1 MIKDMFERLE
11 KDGDGKNVSVG
22 VGGRKMT
29 LCAQIKAD
37 PRTGMKEAKKER
49 KKNTITSQIKRRKKE
64 IRKYYNNI

>member
-1 MIKDMFERLE
+1 MFERLE

>member
-1 MIKDMFERLE
+1 MFERLE

-37 PRTGMKEAKKER
+37 SRTGMKEAKKG
-49 KKNTITSQIKRRKKE
+49 KKKKT
-64 IRKYYNNI
+64 RLLPK

>member
-1 MIKDMFERLE
+1 MFERLE
-11 KDGDGKNVSVG
+11 KDGDRKNVSVG

-37 PRTGMKEAKKER
+37 PRTGMKEAKKGKK

>member
-1 MIKDMFERLE
+1 MFERLE
-11 KDGDGKNVSVG
+11 KDGDRKNVSVG

-37 PRTGMKEAKKER
+37 PRTGMKEAKKG
-49 KKNTITSQIKRRKKE
+49 KKTNTITSQIKRRKKE

>member
-1 MIKDMFERLE
+1 MFERLE

-37 PRTGMKEAKKER
+37 SRTGMKEAKKG
-49 KKNTITSQIKRRKKE
+49 KKKKHDYFPNNSERRK
-64 IRKYYNNI
+64 

>member
-1 MIKDMFERLE
+1 MFERLE

-37 PRTGMKEAKKER
+37 PRTGMKEAKKG
-49 KKNTITSQIKRRKKE
+49 KKKKHDYFPNKTQKE
-64 IRKYYNNI
+64 GNKKIL

>member
-1 MIKDMFERLE
+1 MFERLE

-49 KKNTITSQIKRRKKE
+49 KKNTITSQIKCRKKE

>member
-1 MIKDMFERLE
+1 MFERLE

-37 PRTGMKEAKKER
+37 PRTGMKEAKKGK
-49 KKNTITSQIKRRKKE
+49 KKNTITSQIKCRKKE